1 LSKKIMLINATDPEE
16 IRVAI
21 LKGGILSDFDIEFL
35 HNEKLKGNIYK
46 AKVVRIDQSLQAAFV
61 HYGTPKNGFLP
72 IAELPKDLTGPNGR
86 RGRIHDLLQKDQEIM
101 VQVVREELGT
111 KGAMVTAQISLPGRY
126 LVLTPG
132 NAINGISR
140 KIESSEEREHF
151 KKLVDELDVPS
162 GMGVIVRSASLGV
175 TKADFE
181 KDLKYLLDTY
191 KEAQSLYAR
200 RTDVGLVWQEDDVVT
215 RTLRDTWTPE
225 IEEIH
230 IDDLETFQAA
240 QGFFRRTMP
249 QHLNALRHYTGKKP
263 IFSKFQTEE
272 QIDKIY
278 ARRVPLPSGG
288 AIVLDQTEALVA
300 IDVNSGKT
308 TGDNQ
313 EETALRTNLEAAEE
327 IATQLRLRDLAGLV
341 VIDFID
347 CKRETNNKAIMDRL
361 VECLR
366 EDKARME
373 VGKINRFGVLVMTR
387 QRIRPSIQHVT
398 HEPCPMC
405 QGTGQVKNS
414 EALVLSVLR
423 RIKSVLSRNST
434 SKIHV
439 RLFPAIA
446 MNLLNNRRHE
456 IVELENGY
464 ETTIAVSPDHG
475 ITYGEISIE
484 MTRKEEEPEHKPK
497 ESHERKRDAEDE
509 TVVLGGDAPI
519 SFNKALADAPDARQ
533 NGHAHAHKKDHQPKN
548 QHESAAKMDAPDT
561 KRTPEKHA
569 QAAPLPERAHKP
581 APDER
586 NKLLNIFG
594 NHGADAKT
602 GAKAET
608 KAEAKPGTHT
618 RTLAGHGKAK
628 KKKDGTPALPAIEP
642 PRLSADV
649 IASLAVPA
657 NLPRKLMQP
666 GTAEPSLAPRKGEGQ
681 TSGKPAK
688 KTGPKPGPDTKSQ
701 GKAKNQGKPA
711 EPKKSAKAEA
721 PAGAGKSKSAP
732 KKGENA
738 AKKVASKP
746 KAAPTAAKAKP
757 TTQSGKKPSAK
768 PTNPSGSQKT
778 ARAKKSPQKK

>member
-1 LSKKIMLINATDPEE
+1 MSKKIMLINATDPEE

-61 HYGTPKNGFLP
+61 HYGAQKNGFLP

-140 KIESSEEREHF
+140 KIESGEEREHF

-175 TKADFE
+175 TKSDFE

-191 KEAQSLYAR
+191 KEAQTLYAKR
-200 RTDVGLVWQEDDVVT
+200 SDVGLVWQEDDVVT

-225 IEEIH
+225 IEEVH

-240 QGFFRRTMP
+240 QSFFRRTMP

-347 CKRETNNKAIMDRL
+347 CKRETNNKAIMERL

-398 HEPCPMC
+398 HEPCPTC

-423 RIKSVLSRNST
+423 RIKSILSRNST

-439 RLFPAIA
+439 RLSPATA

-456 IVELENGY
+456 LVELETGY
-464 ETTIAVSPDHG
+464 ETAIAVTPDHG

-484 MTRKEEEPEHKPK
+484 LTRREDEPEQKPK
-497 ESHERKRDAEDE
+497 ETHERKRDTEDE
-509 TVVLGGDAPI
+509 TVVLDGDAPI
-519 SFNKALADAPDARQ
+519 SFNKALAAASDVRQ
-533 NGHAHAHKKDHQPKN
+533 NGHAHTPKKDY
-548 QHESAAKMDAPDT
+548 QHESAAKMEAHDT
-561 KRTPEKHA
+561 KRVHEKPVQAVPTPER
-569 QAAPLPERAHKP
+569 PHKP
-581 APDER
+581 ALEER
-586 NKLLNIFG
+586 NRLLNIFG
-594 NHGADAKT
+594 DSGTNAKT
-602 GAKAET
+602 GAKT
-608 KAEAKPGTHT
+608 GDKTEAKTGAKTET
-618 RTLAGHGKAK
+618 VAVHGKAK
-628 KKKDGTPALPAIEP
+628 KKRDAVQAVPAIEP
-642 PRLSADV
+642 PKLSADV
-649 IASLAVPA
+649 IASLALPA

-666 GTAEPSLAPRKGEGQ
+666 GAELSQAQGAGNGQ

-688 KTGPKPGPDTKSQ
+688 KTASKPAL
-701 GKAKNQGKPA
+701 KAKNQGKPA
-711 EPKKSAKAEA
+711 EPKKQTKAE
-721 PAGAGKSKSAP
+721 KSATEKP
-732 KKGENA
+732 KAVAKKGENTAPKRAAQPKASPAIAKAKAASQSAKA
-738 AKKVASKP
+738 AKKPSE
-746 KAAPTAAKAKP
+746 KP
-757 TTQSGKKPSAK
+757 TS
-768 PTNPSGSQKT
+768 PSGSKKT
-778 ARAKKSPQKK
+778 APARKSPQKK

>member
-1 LSKKIMLINATDPEE
+1 MSKKIMLINATDPEE

-61 HYGTPKNGFLP
+61 HYGAQKNGFLP

-151 KKLVDELDVPS
+151 KKLVDELEVPS

-175 TKADFE
+175 TKSDFE

-191 KEAQSLYAR
+191 KEAQTLYAKR
-200 RTDVGLVWQEDDVVT
+200 SDVGLVWQEDDVVT
-215 RTLRDTWTPE
+215 RTLRDTWTAE

-240 QGFFRRTMP
+240 QNFFRRTMP
-249 QHLNALRHYTGKKP
+249 QHLNVLRHYTGKKP

-278 ARRVPLPSGG
+278 ARRVSLPSGG

-347 CKRETNNKAIMDRL
+347 CKRETNNKAIMERL

-423 RIKSVLSRNST
+423 RIKSFLSRNSA

-439 RLFPAIA
+439 RLSPAIA

-456 IVELENGY
+456 LVELETGY

-484 MTRKEEEPEHKPK
+484 MTRREEEPEHKPK
-497 ESHERKRDAEDE
+497 EAHERKRDSEDE

-519 SFNKALADAPDARQ
+519 SFNKALAAASDNRQ
-533 NGHAHAHKKDHQPKN
+533 NGHAIAHKNDHQPKG
-548 QHESAAKMDAPDT
+548 QHGTTAKMESPDT
-561 KRTPEKHA
+561 KRVPEKPF
-569 QAAPLPERAHKP
+569 QAAPAPERPHKP

-586 NKLLNIFG
+586 NRLLNIFG
-594 NHGADAKT
+594 DSSADAKA
-602 GAKAET
+602 GAKI
-608 KAEAKPGTHT
+608 EAKTEARVET
-618 RTLAGHGKAK
+618 VAAQGKAK
-628 KKKDGTPALPAIEP
+628 KKRDAAASAPAIEP
-642 PRLSADV
+642 PKLSADV
-649 IASLAVPA
+649 IASLALPA
-657 NLPRKLMQP
+657 NLPRKLMPQ
-666 GTAEPSLAPRKGEGQ
+666 GTAEPSPARRDGDGH
-681 TSGKPAK
+681 TSGKPTK
-688 KTGPKPGPDTKSQ
+688 KTGPESVSKT
-701 GKAKNQGKPA
+701 KNQAKAQNHGKPA
-711 EPKKSAKAEA
+711 EPKTQAKPE
-721 PAGAGKSKSAP
+721 KL
-732 KKGENA
+732 A
-738 AKKVASKP
+738 AIKP
-746 KAAPTAAKAKP
+746 KAAAKKDEDAAPKKAAQPKAELAGTKAKAA
-757 TTQSGKKPSAK
+757 KKPSEK
-768 PTNPSGSQKT
+768 PASHSGSKKT
-778 ARAKKSPQKK
+778 AAAKKSPPKK